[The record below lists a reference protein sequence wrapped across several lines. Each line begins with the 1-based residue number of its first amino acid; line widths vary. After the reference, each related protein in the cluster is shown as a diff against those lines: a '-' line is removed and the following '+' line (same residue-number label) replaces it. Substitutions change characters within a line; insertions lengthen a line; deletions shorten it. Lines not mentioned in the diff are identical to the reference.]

1 MNKQEFEKRI
11 GLVITIEEYLE
22 IEPLYMGDPK
32 NRDKDAF
39 CRHWLKDGGLQWL
52 FDRRQGLVNLKNSRI
67 AELEKELERTE
78 KWGGDMRKELSEK
91 SKRIAELES
100 SLEKVRELVALDV

>member
-22 IEPLYMGDPK
+22 IEPLYMSDPK

-39 CRHWLKDGGLQWL
+39 CKHWLKDGGLQWL
-52 FDRRQGLVNLKNSRI
+52 FDRRQGLVSIKNSTI
-67 AELEKELERTE
+67 ADLEKEVKRLEGWYSDISRELNE
-78 KWGGDMRKELSEK
+78 KN
-91 SKRIAELES
+91 KRIAELEN
-100 SLEKVRELVALDV
+100 SLEKIRGLVALAV

>member
-22 IEPLYMGDPK
+22 IEPLYMSDPK

-52 FDRRQGLVNLKNSRI
+52 FDRRQGLVNLKNSTI
-67 AELEKELERTE
+67 ADLQKEVERLEG
-78 KWGGDMRKELSEK
+78 WYADMSRELSEK
-91 SKRIAELES
+91 KKRIAELES
-100 SLEKVRELVALDV
+100 SLEKVRELVA

>member
-11 GLVITIEEYLE
+11 GLVITIEEYAE
-22 IEPLYMGDPK
+22 IEPLYMSDPK

-52 FDRRQGLVNLKNSRI
+52 FDRRQGLVNLKNSTI
-67 AELEKELERTE
+67 ADLQKEVERLEG
-78 KWGGDMRKELSEK
+78 WYADMSRELSEK
-91 SKRIAELES
+91 KKRIAELES
-100 SLEKVRELVALDV
+100 SLEKVRELVA

>member
-22 IEPLYMGDPK
+22 IEPLYMSDPK

-39 CRHWLKDGGLQWL
+39 CKHWLRDGGLQWL
-52 FDRRQGLVNLKNSRI
+52 FDRRQGLVNLKNSTI
-67 AELEKELERTE
+67 ADLEKQLESRERWYSDISRELNE
-78 KWGGDMRKELSEK
+78 KN
-91 SKRIAELES
+91 KRIAELES
-100 SLEKVRELVALDV
+100 SLGKVRELVALGV